1 MMKRDMSHDEASESL
16 AAAALDALSAD
27 EQAAVL
33 AHAATC
39 PQCGPELDALRQAMA
54 ELGNST
60 PPVRAPASADVEQR
74 LKRIRMRLLA
84 RAQADRAPLD
94 LSAAPMS
101 TAPSATASRST
112 PTASP
117 GTRPWRGSGAGSW
130 IALAAAIVIAVLL
143 LNQGRSTSA
152 ALAQA
157 NQKAA
162 AATAALDTA
171 QAKIAQDQREIKDL
185 TGPST
190 SVVGLSTTGA
200 AEATA
205 LMFWDKTNNNWA
217 FYAHHVAPLPAG
229 KAYQIWLITPTQKIS
244 AGTFTPAPDSSVEV
258 HATYALPPDALRGVA
273 VSEEPA
279 GGAPQPTGRIVI
291 VGTPGP
297 K

>member
-1 MMKRDMSHDEASESL
+1 MSHDEASESL
-16 AAAALDALSAD
+16 AAAALDALPAD

-39 PQCGPELDALRQAMA
+39 PQCGPELEALRQAMA

-84 RAQADRAPLD
+84 RAQADRAPID
-94 LSAAPMS
+94 ISVAPKS
-101 TAPSATASRST
+101 TAARRS
-112 PTASP
+112 SM
-117 GTRPWRGSGAGSW
+117 GTWL
-130 IALAAAIVIAVLL
+130 ALAAAIVIVVLL
-143 LNQGRSTSA
+143 LNQGRSTKA
-152 ALAQA
+152 DLAQA
-157 NQKAA
+157 NEKAA

-171 QAKIAQDQREIKDL
+171 QAKLAQSKREIDAL
-185 TGPST
+185 TGSNT
-190 SVVGLSTTGA
+190 EVVGLNTTGA

-244 AGTFTPAPDSSVEV
+244 AGTFTPASDSSVEV
-258 HATYALPPDALRGVA
+258 HATYALPPNALKGVA
-273 VSEEPA
+273 VSEEPT

-291 VGTPGP
+291 VGSPGP

>member
-1 MMKRDMSHDEASESL
+1 MNHDEASESL

-39 PQCGPELDALRQAMA
+39 PQCGPELEALRQAMT

-60 PPVRAPASADVEQR
+60 PPARAPASADVEQR

-84 RAQADRAPLD
+84 RAEADRAPID
-94 LSAAPMS
+94 ISAASKS
-101 TAPSATASRST
+101 TATRRS
-112 PTASP
+112 SM
-117 GTRPWRGSGAGSW
+117 GTWL
-130 IALAAAIVIAVLL
+130 ALAAAIVIVVLL
-143 LNQGRSTSA
+143 LNQGRSTKA
-152 ALAQA
+152 DLAQA

-171 QAKIAQDQREIKDL
+171 RAKIAQDQREIKDL

-190 SVVGLSTTGA
+190 EVVGLNTTGA

-229 KAYQIWLITPTQKIS
+229 KSYQIWLITPTQKIS
-244 AGTFTPAPDSSVEV
+244 AGTFTPAADSSVEV
-258 HATYALPPDALRGVA
+258 HATYALPPNALKGVA

>member
-1 MMKRDMSHDEASESL
+1 MKRDMSHDEASESL

-39 PQCGPELDALRQAMA
+39 PQCGPELEALRQAMA

-84 RAQADRAPLD
+84 RAQADRAPID
-94 LSAAPMS
+94 ISAAPKS
-101 TAPSATASRST
+101 TATRRS
-112 PTASP
+112 SM
-117 GTRPWRGSGAGSW
+117 GTWL
-130 IALAAAIVIAVLL
+130 ALAAAIVIVVLL
-143 LNQGRSTSA
+143 LNQGRSTKA
-152 ALAQA
+152 DLAQA
-157 NQKAA
+157 NQAAA

-171 QAKIAQDQREIKDL
+171 RAKIAQDQREIKDL

-190 SVVGLSTTGA
+190 EVVGLNTTGA

-229 KAYQIWLITPTQKIS
+229 KSYQIWLITPTQKIS
-244 AGTFTPAPDSSVEV
+244 AGTFTPAADSSVEV
-258 HATYALPPDALRGVA
+258 HATYALPPNALKGVA

>member
-1 MMKRDMSHDEASESL
+1 MKRDMSHDEASESL

-39 PQCGPELDALRQAMA
+39 PRCGPELDALRQAMA
-54 ELGNST
+54 ALGNST
-60 PPVRAPASADVEQR
+60 PPARAPESPDVEQR

-94 LSAAPMS
+94 IGPGAKS
-101 TAPSATASRST
+101 TAPSAIASRST
-112 PTASP
+112 PAAAPNTSP
-117 GTRPWRGSGAGSW
+117 RRSAGGGAW
-130 IALAAAIVIAVLL
+130 VALAAAILIVVLL
-143 LNQGRSTSA
+143 FNQRRAMTA

-171 QAKIAQDQREIKDL
+171 QAKIAQSKREIDAL
-185 TGPST
+185 TGSST
-190 SVVGLSTTGA
+190 EVVGLNTTGA

-205 LMFWDKTNNNWA
+205 LMFWDKTNNNWS
-217 FYAHHVAPLPAG
+217 FYAHHLAPLPAG
-229 KAYQIWLITPTQKIS
+229 KSYQLWLITPTQKIS

-258 HATYALPPDALRGVA
+258 HATYALPHNALKGVA
-273 VSEEPA
+273 VTEEPA
-279 GGAPQPTGRIVI
+279 AGAAQPTGRIVI
-291 VGTPGP
+291 IGAPGP

>member
-1 MMKRDMSHDEASESL
+1 MNHDEASESL

-39 PQCGPELDALRQAMA
+39 QQCGPELEALRQAMA

-84 RAQADRAPLD
+84 RAQADRAPID
-94 LSAAPMS
+94 ISVAPKS
-101 TAPSATASRST
+101 TATRRS
-112 PTASP
+112 SV
-117 GTRPWRGSGAGSW
+117 GTWL
-130 IALAAAIVIAVLL
+130 ALAAAIVIVVLL
-143 LNQGRSTSA
+143 LNQGRSTTA

-171 QAKIAQDQREIKDL
+171 QARIAQDQREIKDL

-190 SVVGLSTTGA
+190 EVVGLNTTGA

-205 LMFWDKTNNNWA
+205 LMFWDKTNNDWA

-229 KAYQIWLITPTQKIS
+229 KSYQIWLITPTQKIS
-244 AGTFTPAPDSSVEV
+244 AGTFTPAADSSVEV
-258 HATYALPPDALRGVA
+258 HATYALPPNALKGVA

>member
-1 MMKRDMSHDEASESL
+1 MSHDEASESL
-16 AAAALDALSAD
+16 AAAALDALPAD

-39 PQCGPELDALRQAMA
+39 PQCGPELEALRQAMA

-84 RAQADRAPLD
+84 RAQADRAPID
-94 LSAAPMS
+94 ISVAPK
-101 TAPSATASRST
+101 A
-112 PTASP
+112 
-117 GTRPWRGSGAGSW
+117 SGATRRSGMGAW
-130 IALAAAIVIAVLL
+130 LALAAAIVIVVLL
-143 LNQGRSTSA
+143 LNQGRSTTA

-190 SVVGLSTTGA
+190 EVVGLNTAGA

-217 FYAHHVAPLPAG
+217 FYAHHVAPLPPG

-244 AGTFTPAPDSSVEV
+244 AGTFTPASDSSVEV
-258 HATYALPPDALRGVA
+258 HATYALPPNALKGVA
-273 VSEEPA
+273 VSEEPT

-291 VGTPGP
+291 VGSPGP

>member
-1 MMKRDMSHDEASESL
+1 MSHDEASESL

-39 PQCGPELDALRQAMA
+39 PQCGPELEALRQAMA

-60 PPVRAPASADVEQR
+60 PPVRAPASPDVEQR

-84 RAQADRAPLD
+84 RAQADRAPID
-94 LSAAPMS
+94 ISVAPKS
-101 TAPSATASRST
+101 TRRS
-112 PTASP
+112 SM
-117 GTRPWRGSGAGSW
+117 GTWL
-130 IALAAAIVIAVLL
+130 ALAAAIVIVVLL
-143 LNQGRSTSA
+143 LNQGRSTTA

-190 SVVGLSTTGA
+190 EVVGLNTTGA

-229 KAYQIWLITPTQKIS
+229 KSYQIWLITPTQKIS
-244 AGTFTPAPDSSVEV
+244 AGTFTPAADSSVEV
-258 HATYALPPDALRGVA
+258 HATYALPPNALKGVA

>member
-1 MMKRDMSHDEASESL
+1 MSHDEASESL
-16 AAAALDALSAD
+16 AAAALDALPAD

-39 PQCGPELDALRQAMA
+39 PQCGPELEALRQAMA

-84 RAQADRAPLD
+84 RAQADRAPID
-94 LSAAPMS
+94 ISVAPKS
-101 TAPSATASRST
+101 TATRRS
-112 PTASP
+112 SM
-117 GTRPWRGSGAGSW
+117 GTWL
-130 IALAAAIVIAVLL
+130 ALAAAIVIVVLL
-143 LNQGRSTSA
+143 LNQGRSTKA
-152 ALAQA
+152 DLAQA
-157 NQKAA
+157 NEKAA

-171 QAKIAQDQREIKDL
+171 QAKLAQSKREIDAL
-185 TGPST
+185 TGSNT
-190 SVVGLSTTGA
+190 EVVGLNTTGA

-205 LMFWDKTNNNWA
+205 LMFWDKTNNSWA

-244 AGTFTPAPDSSVEV
+244 AGTFTPASDSSVEV
-258 HATYALPPDALRGVA
+258 HATYALPPNALKGVA
-273 VSEEPA
+273 VSEEPT

>member
-1 MMKRDMSHDEASESL
+1 MSHDEASESL

-39 PQCGPELDALRQAMA
+39 PQCGPELEALRQAMA

-94 LSAAPMS
+94 LASMR
-101 TAPSATASRST
+101 TAPSATATRRS
-112 PTASP
+112 SM
-117 GTRPWRGSGAGSW
+117 GTWL
-130 IALAAAIVIAVLL
+130 ALAAAIVIVVLL
-143 LNQGRSTSA
+143 LNQGRSTKA
-152 ALAQA
+152 DLAQA

-190 SVVGLSTTGA
+190 EVVGLNTTGA

-244 AGTFTPAPDSSVEV
+244 AGTFTPASDSSVEV
-258 HATYALPPDALRGVA
+258 HATYALPPNALKGVA
-273 VSEEPA
+273 VSEEPT

-291 VGTPGP
+291 VGSPGP

>member
-1 MMKRDMSHDEASESL
+1 MKRDMSHDEASESL

-39 PQCGPELDALRQAMA
+39 PQCGPELEALRQAMA

-60 PPVRAPASADVEQR
+60 PPARAPASADVEQR

-84 RAQADRAPLD
+84 RAQADRAPID
-94 LSAAPMS
+94 ISAAPK
-101 TAPSATASRST
+101 SAATRRS
-112 PTASP
+112 SM
-117 GTRPWRGSGAGSW
+117 GTWL
-130 IALAAAIVIAVLL
+130 ALAAAIVIVVLL
-143 LNQGRSTSA
+143 LNQGRSTKA
-152 ALAQA
+152 DLAQA
-157 NQKAA
+157 NQAAA

-171 QAKIAQDQREIKDL
+171 RAKIAQDQREIKDL

-190 SVVGLSTTGA
+190 EVVGLNTTGA

-205 LMFWDKTNNNWA
+205 LMFWDKTNNDWA

-229 KAYQIWLITPTQKIS
+229 KSYQIWLITPTQKIS
-244 AGTFTPAPDSSVEV
+244 AGTFTPAADSSVEV
-258 HATYALPPDALRGVA
+258 HATYALPPNALKGVA
-273 VSEEPA
+273 VSEEPT

>member
-1 MMKRDMSHDEASESL
+1 MSHDEASESL
-16 AAAALDALSAD
+16 AAAALDALPPD

-39 PQCGPELDALRQAMA
+39 PQCGPELEALRQAMA

-84 RAQADRAPLD
+84 RAQADRAPID
-94 LSAAPMS
+94 ISVAPKS
-101 TAPSATASRST
+101 TAARRS
-112 PTASP
+112 SM
-117 GTRPWRGSGAGSW
+117 GTWL
-130 IALAAAIVIAVLL
+130 ALAAAIVIVVLL
-143 LNQGRSTSA
+143 LNQGRSTKA
-152 ALAQA
+152 DLAQA
-157 NQKAA
+157 NEKAA

-171 QAKIAQDQREIKDL
+171 QAKLAQSKREIDAL
-185 TGPST
+185 TGSNT
-190 SVVGLSTTGA
+190 EVVGLNTTGA

-244 AGTFTPAPDSSVEV
+244 AGTFTPASDSSVEV
-258 HATYALPPDALRGVA
+258 HATYALPPNALKGVA
-273 VSEEPA
+273 VSEEPT

-291 VGTPGP
+291 VGSPGP

>member
-1 MMKRDMSHDEASESL
+1 MSHDEASESL

-39 PQCGPELDALRQAMA
+39 PRCGPELEALRQAMA

-60 PPVRAPASADVEQR
+60 PPVRAPASPDVEQR

-94 LSAAPMS
+94 ISAAAKS
-101 TAPSATASRST
+101 AAPSATASRST
-112 PTASP
+112 PTALE
-117 GTRPWRGSGAGSW
+117 GTRPARGGAGAW
-130 IALAAAIVIAVLL
+130 VALAAAIVIVVLL
-143 LNQGRSTSA
+143 LNQGRSTTA

-171 QAKIAQDQREIKDL
+171 QARIAQDQREIKDL

-190 SVVGLSTTGA
+190 EVVGLNTTGA

-205 LMFWDKTNNNWA
+205 LMFWDKTNNDWA

-229 KAYQIWLITPTQKIS
+229 KSYQIWLITPTQKIS
-244 AGTFTPAPDSSVEV
+244 AGTFTPAADSSVEV
-258 HATYALPPDALRGVA
+258 HATYALPPNALKGVA

-291 VGTPGP
+291 VGAPGP